1 MVDPRMQSW
10 RFGATMFVAFGGL
23 ALLLA
28 AVGLYS
34 VIAYGVEQRCREI
47 GVRLALGA
55 RQEQVVRLVLR
66 GALQLVGGGVLLG
79 SAIAIVGGRWV
90 AGLLFNEPATDP
102 VVFGGVAFVLVTVA
116 IAATTVPALAA
127 ARVDPNVTLRAD

>member
-1 MVDPRMQSW
+1 
-10 RFGATMFVAFGGL
+10 L

-34 VIAYGVEQRCREI
+34 VIAYGVEQRRREI

-55 RQEQVVRLVLR
+55 RQAHVVRLVLNGGLR
-66 GALQLVGGGVLLG
+66 LVGSGLVLG
-79 SAIAIVGGRWV
+79 SLIAIVAGRWV
-90 AGLLFNEPATDP
+90 AGLLFNEPAADP
-102 VVFGGVAFVLVTVA
+102 VVFGGVAVVLIVVA
-116 IAATTVPALAA
+116 ITATAIPALHA